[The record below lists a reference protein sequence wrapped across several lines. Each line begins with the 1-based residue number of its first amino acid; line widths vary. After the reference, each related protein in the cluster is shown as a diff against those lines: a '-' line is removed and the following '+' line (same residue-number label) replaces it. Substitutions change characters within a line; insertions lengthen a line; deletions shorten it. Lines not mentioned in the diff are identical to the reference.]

1 MKAVETQ
8 LTTGPGADEGASALH
23 PERLRLT
30 DQARRLSR
38 MIGQA
43 KRNGGDVETLVIERR
58 NIEASLAALAASAT
72 APPPS
77 SSAGARAGSPQ
88 LVAPDTFAPSPAQR
102 QCQVRLFKPEDAET
116 WDAFVHGHQDASV
129 YHLSGW
135 RAVCELSFGHRCP
148 YLLAESNGA
157 LVGVLPLVHL
167 ESRLLGNFL
176 VSLPYFNYGGVLSQ
190 DETVKSALLEKASAL
205 AREAGCGHMELR
217 DTRPLPGWPA
227 RTDKVAMWLTLPDN
241 SDALWKQL
249 GSKLRAQVKKSQ
261 EAKLTWSTGGID
273 LLDDFY
279 KVFAIHMRDLGTPV
293 YSKAFFA
300 NILRLAPGK
309 PVIVVGHDRQGTPVS
324 VAFLLQ
330 FGDRMEVPWASTL
343 RRANRSNANMALYW
357 HMLQLACQ
365 RGCHVFDFGRSSR
378 DANTYRFKKQWG
390 AQPVDLYWHY
400 WLADGVEPP
409 RLNPD
414 NPKYRLAIA
423 AWKRMPVWMSI
434 LIGPPIV
441 KNLP

>member
-1 MKAVETQ
+1 
-8 LTTGPGADEGASALH
+8 
-23 PERLRLT
+23 
-30 DQARRLSR
+30 

-43 KRNGGDVETLVIERR
+43 KRSGGDITALVNERR
-58 NIEASLAALAASAT
+58 EIEKLVEALSS
-72 APPPS
+72 PVPPS
-77 SSAGARAGSPQ
+77 YSLGVIHVKKEHGCALDA
-88 LVAPDTFAPSPAQR
+88 LEPSPPLGE
-102 QCQVRLFKPEDAET
+102 VRTRAFLPEDADS
-116 WDAFVHGHQDASV
+116 WDAFVYRQQNASL
-129 YHLSGW
+129 YHLIGW
-135 RAVCELSFGHRCP
+135 RTVCEVSFGHPCP
-148 YLLAESNGA
+148 YLLAERKGEI
-157 LVGVLPLVHL
+157 VGVLPLVHL
-167 ESRLLGNFL
+167 KSRLFGNFL

-190 DETVKSALLEKASAL
+190 DETVKNALLEKASAL
-205 AREAGCGHMELR
+205 AREAGCGHIELR

-241 SDALWKQL
+241 VDTLWKQL

-309 PVIVVGHDRQGTPVS
+309 PVIVVGHDRQGSPVS

-365 RGCHVFDFGRSSR
+365 RGCNVFDFGRSSR

-434 LIGPPIV
+434 LIGPSIV